1 MVEQRP
7 SKPLVAGSSPVS
19 RYSMERKP
27 ITPLREDVI
36 HKIAAGEVIERPA
49 SCVKELVENSIDA
62 EATHITVRVKG
73 GGIDFIEVIDN
84 GYGIPADQVEL
95 AIESHTTSKINDI
108 SDLDNLTSLGF
119 RGEALASIRRVA
131 DMEIITRAREEPI
144 GTYLRVDN
152 TRIVDKRQI
161 ARNVGTTVKVYRLF
175 ERIPARRKFLKSKR
189 TEFGHILGKIY
200 NYAIAYPEIGF
211 KLVHDDEVVL
221 DLMADELE
229 ARLTNLLGE
238 EFMSHLEPFEVSAP
252 NILVWG
258 YVSRPE
264 MLDTHP
270 EEFIFVNRRPVRSHI
285 IRKAVQDAYGLDDK
299 SKHPSFV
306 IFIELDP
313 TMIDVN
319 IHPRKD
325 EVRFSD
331 ERSLYNFIVD
341 GIRNKLRIKLV
352 KGFARPAATGEG
364 ELTLEGTRFWQLHN
378 SYIFAQTKQG
388 LIIVDQ
394 HAAHERIIYEQLL
407 KSKPTSRRLMFPV
420 VANLTPREYEVYKAT
435 NDLLTKFGFDIEEFG
450 HHTVKITAVPGAFED
465 FDTRTFKEMLLELD
479 KEGKLKRDI
488 EIVGKTIACKAATKA
503 KQELTSEEMNA
514 LIDRLFAT
522 QNPFFCPHG
531 RPTLIR
537 ITLKELAKRFA
548 RR

>member
-1 MVEQRP
+1 
-7 SKPLVAGSSPVS
+7 
-19 RYSMERKP
+19 MERKP
-27 ITPLREDVI
+27 IIPLREDVI

-62 EATHITVRVKG
+62 EATQITIRVKG
-73 GGIDFIEVIDN
+73 GGIDLIEVIDN

-95 AIESHTTSKINDI
+95 AVESHTTSKINDI

-131 DMEIITRAREEPI
+131 DMEIITRAREEPV
-144 GTYLRVDN
+144 GTYLRVEN
-152 TRIVDKRQI
+152 ARIVDKRHI

-238 EFMSHLEPFEVSAP
+238 EFMSHLEPFEASAS

-270 EEFIFVNRRPVRSHI
+270 QEFVFVNHRPVRSHI

-299 SKHPSFV
+299 SKYPSFV

-313 TMIDVN
+313 AMIDVN

-325 EVRFSD
+325 EVRFGD
-331 ERSLYNFIVD
+331 EQSLYNLIVD
-341 GIRNKLRIKLV
+341 GIRDKLRIKLV
-352 KGFARPAATGEG
+352 KGFARPAAGAGE
-364 ELTLEGTRFWQLHN
+364 EEFILEGARFWQLHN

-435 NDLLTKFGFDIEEFG
+435 NDLLVKFGFDIEEFG
-450 HHTVKITAVPGAFED
+450 HRTVKITAVPGAFED

-488 EIVGKTIACKAATKA
+488 EIIGKTIACKAATKA

-537 ITLKELAKRFA
+537 ITLKELAKRFE
-548 RR
+548 RG